1 MTIYVAEIK
10 GRGIAAFHADSGL
23 DAERFVRDRIFRD
36 DLMVL
41 TTDGVPIWDGLTVI
55 QVRQAFPDEEAKW
68 RTSRAKAIRHGNIE
82 LEDDAWVA
90 FLVVLSDRDRRRKSA
105 RPS

>member
-10 GRGIAAFHADSGL
+10 GRGIVAFNAGTGL

-36 DLMVL
+36 DLMAL
-41 TTDGVPIWDGLTVI
+41 TTDGLPIWDGLAVI
-55 QVRQAFPDEEAKW
+55 QVRQASPGEEAKW

-82 LEDDAWVA
+82 SDDDAWIT
-90 FLVVLSDRDRRRKSA
+90 FLVALTDPGR
-105 RPS
+105 